1 MTTKFQTLVLA
12 AMERANWARVVPL
25 VLVLFGTSSLAMF
38 AQAAD
43 ATNNASDGVHRL
55 FQSGNEKFRNALEI
69 VKTDR
74 SAAEAK
80 FREAAGAW
88 REAARIGGIHNVK
101 LETNIANASLLAGDV
116 PGAILAYR
124 RALKIDPAD
133 RDVLAGLAA
142 ARRSA
147 GTEALALGQ
156 SLSKKGEPG
165 RVGGVRGAVESIGG
179 LVRESIEWGTRIVPL
194 RLLLGA
200 AIVCYVGLFLA
211 LALRVSGKLRVPNA
225 ALALMVA
232 ILLVALAPLIT
243 NEVRAAGREEAVVIV
258 PNVIARNG
266 PAELYDAAFQ
276 EPLRAGLE
284 VAIVESRGAWTKIRL
299 RDGREAWLRG
309 DALAIV

>member
-1 MTTKFQTLVLA
+1 MTTNFQTLVLVA
-12 AMERANWARVVPL
+12 LERAKWARAVPL
-25 VLVLFGTSSLAMF
+25 VIVLFGVSSLAMF
-38 AQAAD
+38 AQASEAP
-43 ATNNASDGVHRL
+43 NNTSAGVHKL
-55 FQSGNEKFRNALEI
+55 FESGNEKFRDALEI
-69 VKTDR
+69 VKADR

-156 SLSKKGEPG
+156 TLSKKGEPG
-165 RVGGVRGAVESIGG
+165 RIGGVRGAAESIRA
-179 LVRESIEWGTRIVPL
+179 LVRDSIEWGARMVSL
-194 RLLLGA
+194 RVLLGA
-200 AIVCYVGLFLA
+200 AIVCYIALFLA

-225 ALALMVA
+225 ALALLFA
-232 ILLVALAPLIT
+232 FLLLASAPLIT
-243 NEVRAAGREEAVVIV
+243 NEVRASGREEAVVIQ

-284 VAIVESRGAWTKIRL
+284 VTVVESRGSWTKIRL